1 MQEVLEPRRMLAA
14 TAYVNDA
21 GTLIIAGDETD
32 NVIHVDATGT
42 DVVVTLDGV
51 QQTFDPATIKR
62 TSIGGLSGNDNIDI
76 DGRIDSYVEGNAG
89 DDVIRTGGA
98 DAVVVGGAGSD
109 RLSLENSPEAV
120 HLMARGGTLFESEA
134 IVRAASYELTII
146 DRFNRINLTRFDD
159 EAVLGITDILSGDT
173 FADELFLGAGN
184 DSVRGQGSEVNG
196 AIDMIVH
203 GGAGRDIATVEASL
217 QFRFLGGEDDDA
229 VAFNVPTDAD
239 SPYAPDGGA
248 GIDLLSLANIPN
260 SPGVSGGTGAIVRLP
275 DSGSF
280 ERFFINALNSN
291 GLWARVI
298 VGTDQGEEIEVAS
311 GQANPAESLIIE
323 AGGGDDTI
331 IASATND
338 LTIHGEAGDDVIFGS
353 SGDDRLFGGKGNDV
367 LFGEE
372 RTRSA
377 LRR

>member
-1 MQEVLEPRRMLAA
+1 MLAA